1 MRQLWCA
8 VVIAAILALTVTG
21 CTKAITGVAQP
32 DPRKPGTALTSD
44 GYGIVAGFPDAPV
57 QLELFTEPQCNH
69 CAGFQATYGEDI
81 KHHIETGQ
89 LVVTYRPL
97 TFLDDEF
104 NIDYSAKAANTLFLA
119 AGSGTS
125 AAIFQTFVEQLWAN
139 QDLSH
144 DYYSN
149 SDFAD
154 LARDSG
160 VAGDIVDRIGSG
172 DSGVNTTEMNAV
184 NTDSLAQISDGNI
197 ATPTLYNMK
206 TKAVVDI
213 SERNWLNKVLD
224 GS

>member
-8 VVIAAILALTVTG
+8 VVIAAVLALTVTG
-21 CTKAITGVAQP
+21 CTKSITGVAQP

-44 GYGIVAGFPDAPV
+44 GYGIVAGFADAPV

-69 CAGFQATYGEDI
+69 CAGFQATYGEAI
-81 KHHIETGQ
+81 KHRIETGQ
-89 LVVTYRPL
+89 LSMTYRPL
-97 TFLDDEF
+97 TFFDDEF
-104 NIDYSAKAANTLFLA
+104 NIDYSAKAANALFLV
-119 AGSGTS
+119 AGSKTS
-125 AAIFQTFVEQLWAN
+125 ASIFQTFVEQLWAN
-139 QDLSH
+139 QDLSS

-154 LARDSG
+154 LARESG
-160 VAGDIVDRIGSG
+160 VGDDIADKIGSG

-184 NTDSLAQISDGNI
+184 NTDSLAQISGGNI
-197 ATPTLYNMK
+197 ATPTLYNLK

-213 SERNWLNKVLD
+213 SEHDWLDKVLD